1 MLELVMKFED
11 LKFDREDGE
20 EQAFADCGNYQVSVV
35 RNALSYG
42 GDKGLY
48 EIGVFRKDTNR
59 MCDPLS
65 WGDDVKGWL
74 SPSDVEEQLELI
86 SKAE

>member
-1 MLELVMKFED
+1 MIELVMKFED
-11 LKFDREDGE
+11 LKFNKEDGE
-20 EQAFADCGNYQVSVV
+20 EQAFADCGNYEVSVV

-59 MCDPLS
+59 MCDPLN

-74 SPSDVEEQLELI
+74 SPSNVEKQLELI

>member
-1 MLELVMKFED
+1 MKFED
-11 LKFDREDGE
+11 LKFDKEDGE
-20 EQAFADCGNYQVSVV
+20 EQAFADCGNYEVSIV

-48 EIGVFRKDTNR
+48 EIGVFSKDTNI
-59 MCDPLS
+59 MCDPLG

-74 SPSDVEEQLELI
+74 TPDDVEQELELI
-86 SKAE
+86 SKAN